1 MLLVH
6 FAFLTK
12 MIGNKIN
19 KWFAG
24 EVRVTSF
31 CLLLSFSLLL
41 LFSLLLFFCEC
52 HLIENKKNKWAASE
66 VALDVTIAANRFLI
80 FWAEC
85 RRG

>member
-6 FAFLTK
+6 FARHFLTK
-12 MIGNKIN
+12 MIGNKVN

-31 CLLLSFSLLL
+31 CLLL

>member
-6 FAFLTK
+6 FARHFLTK
-12 MIGNKIN
+12 MIGNKVN

-24 EVRVTSF
+24 EVRVTNF
-31 CLLLSFSLLL
+31 CLLF
-41 LFSLLLFFCEC
+41 LFFCEC

>member
-1 MLLVH
+1 MLLVY
-6 FAFLTK
+6 FAIHFLTK
-12 MIGNKIN
+12 MIGNKVN

-31 CLLLSFSLLL
+31 CLLLS
-41 LFSLLLFFCEC
+41 FCEC